1 MVTISTNRNDA
12 VLLRTIALMLCCI
25 MCCSIFVMG
34 NTSLALC
41 APTDPTNS
49 VAEDIG
55 GAVEDVTENI
65 YSTMRKV
72 VIPICIVVIAAAGFY
87 FVLGGSQGTEKA
99 RKVIIGAVIFLVLVV
114 FAPVI
119 GKSLGDMFSEQG
131 AGEWGSYNPLK

>member
-1 MVTISTNRNDA
+1 MVTISTYRNDA

-41 APTDPTNS
+41 APDPTTS

-55 GAVEDVTENI
+55 DAVEDVTENI
-65 YSTMRKV
+65 YSTMRKI

-99 RKVIIGAVIFLVLVV
+99 RKVIIGAVVFLILVV

-119 GKSLGDMFSEQG
+119 GKSLGDMFSSQG
-131 AGEWGSYNPLK
+131 AGEWGGYNPLK